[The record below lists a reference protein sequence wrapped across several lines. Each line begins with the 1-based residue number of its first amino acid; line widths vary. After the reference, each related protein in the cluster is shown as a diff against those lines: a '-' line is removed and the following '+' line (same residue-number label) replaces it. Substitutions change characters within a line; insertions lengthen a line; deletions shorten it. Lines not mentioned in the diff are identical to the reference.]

1 MSNFEKY
8 EVLKTLTDTKIVAVI
23 RGNSSKE
30 AIETVEA
37 CVEGGIKA
45 IEVTY
50 TIRTASEVISHFAE
64 NKNTIVGAGT
74 VLDAETARMAILS
87 GAKFIVAPTFS
98 KEVATLCNR
107 YQIPYVPGCQTVTEI
122 LTALEAGCDLIK
134 LFPGINFDYSY
145 MKAVKAPVP
154 KVKFMVTGGVN
165 VDNIA
170 EWLKAGANAVGVGGN
185 LVKGSK
191 EDIIKAAKEYLAKIK
206 E

>member
-1 MSNFEKY
+1 MSSFEKY
-8 EVLKTLTDTKIVAVI
+8 EVLKTLTDSKIVAVI

-50 TIRTASEVISHFAE
+50 TIRTASEVISYFAE
-64 NKNTIVGAGT
+64 NRNTIVGAGT
-74 VLDAETARMAILS
+74 VLDAETARMAI
-87 GAKFIVAPTFS
+87 
-98 KEVATLCNR
+98 
-107 YQIPYVPGCQTVTEI
+107 QTVTEI

-134 LFPGINFDYSY
+134 LFPGNNFDHSY